1 MNKLPRQYAGRLVEL
16 PRAWPPWPARR
27 IENLQL
33 GLFPFFLRL
42 AVLVWLSACRNSVA
56 TSGTRRQK
64 SKSGASWRGRAGHFG
79 LTAPGM
85 PAPPS
90 AAPPV
95 RRRPHT
101 LRQHKPHT
109 ESILR
114 ASAYAARRGAA
125 GHQSRIFRLIGSRM
139 LFFVFV
145 PHEVSLRPTGHRAHR
160 ALPNNNTSNNNKN
173 KGPLHAAL

>member
-42 AVLVWLSACRNSVA
+42 AVLVWPSACRNQRDKTA
-56 TSGTRRQK
+56 EIEIRGILAGPG
-64 SKSGASWRGRAGHFG
+64 GALRLAG